1 METTFA
7 TVVDEI
13 RQLSFDEK
21 KELAEIIERDLLE
34 ERRSEILKDCADS
47 AKEYEDGS
55 LVFSTDVTEL
65 MRSLDD

>member
-7 TVVDEI
+7 TVVD
-13 RQLSFDEK
+13 K
-21 KELAEIIERDLLE
+21 
-34 ERRSEILKDCADS
+34 ILKDCADS

-65 MRSLDD
+65 MRSLDI